1 MQNWV
6 IDSGHSEA
14 QFKVRHLAVA
24 NVTGRFR
31 VFQGE
36 VVCNGED
43 FEGAEVRV
51 VLSSDSLDTNNPQR
65 DVHLKSADF
74 LDAEK
79 YPEVVFVGVLSGG
92 VFRGTLTIKDVS
104 RPVELKAVHLGTG
117 VGRFGDTRAGFEA
130 EGVIRRKD
138 FGLTWN
144 VLAEGGGLVVG
155 EEIRVNFDVEV
166 VRK

>member
-1 MQNWV
+1 MQKWI

-14 QFKVRHLAVA
+14 QFKVKHLAVA

-36 VVCNGED
+36 VICNGEG
-43 FEGAEVRV
+43 FEGASVRV
-51 VLSSDSLDTNNPQR
+51 VLDSGSIDTNNPQR
-65 DVHLKSADF
+65 DGHLKSPDF

-79 YPEVVFVGVLSGG
+79 YPEVVFEGNLSGG

-104 RPVELKAVHLGTG
+104 GLVEFRTLHLGTG

-155 EEIRVNFDVEV
+155 EEIRVHFDVEV

>member
-36 VVCNGED
+36 VICNGEG

-51 VLSSDSLDTNNPQR
+51 MADSGSLDTNNPQR
-65 DVHLKSADF
+65 DAHLKSPDF

-79 YPEVVFVGVLSGG
+79 YPVVAFQGVLSGSALS
-92 VFRGTLTIKDVS
+92 GTLTIRDIS
-104 RPVELKAVHLGTG
+104 RPFELKVAHLGTG
-117 VGRFGDTRAGFEA
+117 VGRFGDRRAGFEA
-130 EGVIRRKD
+130 EGVINRKD
-138 FGLTWN
+138 FGLT
-144 VLAEGGGLVVG
+144 
-155 EEIRVNFDVEV
+155 
-166 VRK
+166 